1 MEEEKILESI
11 TNNISSRLK
20 VPIIITYLC
29 VLLIFNWDIL
39 YYLLFENDDPTN
51 KIDCI
56 KSTYSELYYT
66 RIFHCIIISI
76 TLIILFTVIN
86 TLLNFCLK
94 WFYKKDKEITTEVE
108 NYEKINVLS
117 SQLSQSVTEIKNLK
131 KQIENLKNINESLSS
146 RDLDIDISKISEKD
160 YNDLISLIV
169 LQNNSEKLR
178 FSLKELIGFLK
189 EEPDLETHIIYNKAT
204 YSDDMSA
211 LIGHLKNSNLIKFK
225 NTLYNSARGQ
235 YNQKLEL
242 SQSFKDILTMNLS

>member
-1 MEEEKILESI
+1 M
-11 TNNISSRLK
+11 N
-20 VPIIITYLC
+20 Y
-29 VLLIFNWDIL
+29 
-39 YYLLFENDDPTN
+39 
-51 KIDCI
+51 
-56 KSTYSELYYT
+56 
-66 RIFHCIIISI
+66 
-76 TLIILFTVIN
+76 
-86 TLLNFCLK
+86 
-94 WFYKKDKEITTEVE
+94 YKKDKEITTEVE

-204 YSDDMSA
+204 
-211 LIGHLKNSNLIKFK
+211 
-225 NTLYNSARGQ
+225 
-235 YNQKLEL
+235 
-242 SQSFKDILTMNLS
+242 

>member
-76 TLIILFTVIN
+76 TLIILFTVN
-86 TLLNFCLK
+86 
-94 WFYKKDKEITTEVE
+94 
-108 NYEKINVLS
+108 
-117 SQLSQSVTEIKNLK
+117 
-131 KQIENLKNINESLSS
+131 
-146 RDLDIDISKISEKD
+146 
-160 YNDLISLIV
+160 
-169 LQNNSEKLR
+169 
-178 FSLKELIGFLK
+178 
-189 EEPDLETHIIYNKAT
+189 
-204 YSDDMSA
+204 
-211 LIGHLKNSNLIKFK
+211 
-225 NTLYNSARGQ
+225 
-235 YNQKLEL
+235 
-242 SQSFKDILTMNLS
+242 